1 MARKDGCIGLAG
13 RAAGCFALLMGMAV
27 SGCGGGG
34 GGGSGD
40 SGGGDLE
47 VSFTSAST
55 TFNLWQ
61 SSNYSPQMDGLRGNT
76 PNCSLTGSLPP
87 GLSLQSR
94 GCRVEGT
101 PTQPGI
107 WGGTMVLTVD
117 GYRGSVS
124 APARFEVLGPT
135 VTHSGQGGLGVSWGT
150 SFVLSPAVEI
160 ANFTLWLTDQVS
172 YTLVSTLPDGVSFD
186 ASAGALS
193 GSTSLPPN
201 SHFDFTVTATVV
213 RGSSS
218 VTTEPRTLRVSVG
231 LPFFYYESA
240 FAYPWN
246 ASFVN
251 TPTPLSLPSGSTVG
265 YAVASGDD
273 LPPGIVLNLQ
283 TGVVSGM
290 AEVFD
295 PIGVRYWGANI
306 VRTITSPSGE
316 TYTAEVTMWP
326 SLLRPRYTFAPGD
339 ISNALHNIRFAPGQ
353 PTRSGAPT
361 PVDFLPGDTQSAF
374 TFADPMP
381 SWLQL
386 DPVTGELSGTSPD
399 SAVGEFRIINLRLT
413 VTRNGQSIT
422 TGVQTS
428 YRVE

>member
-1 MARKDGCIGLAG
+1 MARKCGIGQVRRLAWG
-13 RAAGCFALLMGMAV
+13 LALLMGMAA

-34 GGGSGD
+34 GGGGD
-40 SGGGDLE
+40 SGSGDLA

-55 TFNLWQ
+55 TFNLWE
-61 SSNYSPQMDGLRGNT
+61 SSSFSPQVGGLQGNT
-76 PNCSLTGSLPP
+76 PNCSLSGSLPP
-87 GLSLQSR
+87 GMSLQSR

-107 WGGTMVLTVD
+107 WGGSMVLTVD
-117 GYRGSVS
+117 GYKGSVS
-124 APARFEVLGPT
+124 APARFEVLGPA
-135 VTHSGQGGLGVSWGT
+135 VTNSGQGGLGVSWGT

-160 ANFTLWLTDQVS
+160 TNFTRWLTDQVS

-186 ASAGALS
+186 GSTGTLS

-201 SHFDFTVTATVV
+201 SYFDFTVTATVV

-218 VTTEPRTLRVSVG
+218 VTTAPRSLRVGVG
-231 LPFFYYESA
+231 MPYYYYENA
-240 FAYPWN
+240 FDYLWN
-246 ASFVN
+246 APFMN
-251 TPTPLSLPSGSTVG
+251 TPTPLALPAGSTVS
-265 YAVASGDD
+265 YAVATNDA
-273 LPPGIVLNLQ
+273 LPPGIVLNPQ

-290 AEVFD
+290 ADVFD
-295 PIGVRYWGANI
+295 PINGPYWGANI

-316 TYTAEVTMWP
+316 TYTADITMWP

-339 ISNALHNIRFAPGQ
+339 TSNALHSISFAPDQ
-353 PTRSGAPT
+353 PRRSGAPT
-361 PVDFLPGDTQSAF
+361 PVNFLPGDTQSSF
-374 TFADPMP
+374 TFLNPMP

-386 DPVTGELSGTSPD
+386 DPATGELSGTAPA
-399 SAVGEFRIINLRLT
+399 SALGEFGIINLSLT
-413 VTRNGQSIT
+413 VTRNGQTIT